1 MTNKR
6 QTATIT
12 TNTDTFLGVCGDGSA
27 TIKVNGT
34 FDGATVTLKYLK
46 EDGTLASFN
55 DTDATQTSN
64 FEVNGL
70 FGAGTKIYLGTSG
83 GGVSLDI
90 DAVMTSLD
98 QRN

>member
-12 TNTDTFLGVCGDGSA
+12 TNTDTFLGVCGDDSS

-34 FDGATVTLKYLK
+34 FDSATVTIKYLK

-55 DTDATQTSN
+55 DTDAVQTAN

-70 FGAGTKIYLGTSG
+70 FGSGTKIYLTTSG
-83 GGVSLDI
+83 GGGSLDI
-90 DAVMTSLD
+90 DAVMTSLG
-98 QRN
+98 RRT